1 MAGMSGTD
9 KFNWAFFPLQS
20 IFEYTLSN
28 ILNREYPLP
37 KLGFIMSFIGTI
49 MIIVGEFIVYR
60 GVTSCEVPMPLFLWG
75 ILLIFMSFMVFIP
88 ALFYIIF
95 VKGFSTTSQGF
106 TLTILQPMVSI
117 VLFILCAIVTQADI
131 FICNM

>member
-9 KFNWAFFPLQS
+9 KFNWAFFPLES
-20 IFEYTLSN
+20 IFESTISI

-37 KLGFIMSFIGTI
+37 SLGFIMSFIGTI

-60 GVTSCEVPMPLFLWG
+60 GVTSCEVPMPLFEWG
-75 ILLIFMSFMVFIP
+75 TYLILMSFMVFIP

-95 VKGFSTTSQGF
+95 VKGFSTTRHGF
-106 TLTILQPMVSI
+106 AVTILQPLVS
-117 VLFILCAIVTQADI
+117 LFLLSLCVIVTKFGI
-131 FICNM
+131 FMCSF